1 MGKRG
6 PAPKPTALRLLHGA
20 HQERVNLDEPV
31 PDRSL
36 PLCPDDVSDEVR
48 AIWDYTVAQID
59 VMGMA
64 SKADRDSLRC
74 YCEAVVA
81 HRKASALLAKSG
93 VMIKQTEYTV
103 MRNPAFLI
111 QRDAAVTVCRFAQ
124 QFGLTP
130 AARSEIRSEHA
141 GTKSAAAVNPFGATG
156 S

>member
-1 MGKRG
+1 VGKRG
-6 PAPKPTALRLLHGA
+6 PAPKPTALRLLHGD
-20 HQERVNLDEPV
+20 QKSRVNLDEPI
-31 PDRSL
+31 PDRAL
-36 PLCPDDVSDEVR
+36 PDCPDDVSDEVR
-48 AIWDYTVAQID
+48 EIWDYTVEQID

-93 VMIKQTEYTV
+93 VMIKATEYTV

-141 GTKSAAAVNPFGATG
+141 GAKAASAANPFGATG